1 MNLSWSLIILCFASL
16 LMISSAHAEVFKW
29 VDAQG
34 NIHYSDK
41 KPENQQS
48 EEIKIKAHTPDLSYQ
63 NKLENKPSV
72 DSKETENPYKK
83 KQKVTMY
90 SASWCGYCKKARAYF
105 QDNKIRY
112 AEYDIEKNLKAK
124 KHYEQLGGTGV
135 PLLVAKRKQMQGFS
149 EPRFERWYNDL

>member
-1 MNLSWSLIILCFASL
+1 MTKLRIIFCLFATL
-16 LMISSAHAEVFKW
+16 LTAPWVQAEVFKW

-48 EEIKIKAHTPDLSYQ
+48 EEIKIKPHTPDLSQ
-63 NKLENKPSV
+63 LNNSGNQIKTVADGSDK
-72 DSKETENPYKK
+72 PYKK

-112 AEYDIEKNLKAK
+112 VEYDIEKNLKAK
-124 KHYEQLGGTGV
+124 QRYEQLGGTGV

-149 EPRFERWYNDL
+149 KPRFERWYNDL

>member
-1 MNLSWSLIILCFASL
+1 MNRTLIIIICCFTVFL
-16 LMISSAHAEVFKW
+16 GGLQVHAEVFKW

-41 KPENQQS
+41 KPENQS
-48 EEIKIKAHTPDLSYQ
+48 IEEIKIKTHTPDLSHLKDNSDYAEAGVAD
-63 NKLENKPSV
+63 K
-72 DSKETENPYKK
+72 PYKK

-105 QDNKIRY
+105 QENKILY

-124 KHYEQLGGTGV
+124 QRYEQLGGTGV

-149 EPRFERWYNDL
+149 VAKLERWYEAL

>member
-1 MNLSWSLIILCFASL
+1 MNQLLRFIIICFTAL
-16 LMISSAHAEVFKW
+16 FLATWAHAEIFKW

-41 KPENQQS
+41 KPDNQSS
-48 EEIKIKAHTPDLSYQ
+48 EEIKIKSHTPDLSYQ
-63 NKLENKPSV
+63 NISENDHSV
-72 DSKETENPYKK
+72 DFKEMNKPYKK
-83 KQKVTMY
+83 KQKITMY

-124 KHYEQLGGTGV
+124 QRHEQLGGTGV
-135 PLLVAKRKQMQGFS
+135 PLQVANRKHMQGFS
-149 EPRFERWYNDL
+149 KPRFERWYYDL

>member
-1 MNLSWSLIILCFASL
+1 MKKPLIILICCFYTL
-16 LMISSAHAEVFKW
+16 LIPLSVQAEVYKW

-41 KPENQQS
+41 KPESQSS
-48 EEIKIKAHTPDLSYQ
+48 EEIKIKAHTPDLSHLKDI
-63 NKLENKPSV
+63 NNDANTLAPVK
-72 DSKETENPYKK
+72 PYKK

-105 QDNKIRY
+105 QENKILY
-112 AEYDIEKNLKAK
+112 AEYDIEKNNQAK
-124 KHYEQLGGTGV
+124 KRYEQLGGTGV

-149 EPRFERWYNDL
+149 VAKFEHWYEQL

>member
-1 MNLSWSLIILCFASL
+1 MNQLLRFIFICFTAL
-16 LMISSAHAEVFKW
+16 LLATWAHAEVFKW

-41 KPENQQS
+41 KPENQSS
-48 EEIKIKAHTPDLSYQ
+48 EEIKIKSHTPDLSYQ
-63 NKLENKPSV
+63 NISENDHST
-72 DSKETENPYKK
+72 DSKETDKPYKK

-124 KHYEQLGGTGV
+124 QRYEQLGGTGV

-149 EPRFERWYNDL
+149 KPRFERWYNDL

>member
-1 MNLSWSLIILCFASL
+1 MTKLRIIFCLYATL
-16 LMISSAHAEVFKW
+16 LTAPWVQAEVFKW

-48 EEIKIKAHTPDLSYQ
+48 EEIKIKTHTPDLSFQ
-63 NKLENKPSV
+63 NKLENDHSA
-72 DSKETENPYKK
+72 SSIETNKPYKK

-90 SASWCGYCKKARAYF
+90 MASWCGYCKKARAYF
-105 QDNKIRY
+105 QDNKIMF
-112 AEYDIEKNLKAK
+112 AEYDIEKNRKAK
-124 KHYEQLGGTGV
+124 QRYEQLGGTGV